1 MPTNPITYTIP
12 LSTPGS
18 YTVTLKFNEPTKT
31 AANQRKFDVSLEG
44 SLALDDFDI
53 YAVNNSRNT
62 AVDRSFLVS
71 VTDGALNV
79 TFGRVTDYPI
89 ISAIEVLWA
98 GSSPATPSVS
108 YTYRGDGLRNSK
120 TVTSTITY
128 TWDINSGLP
137 VVLQDGSETYAYGVG
152 GLISQTDG
160 SGNQSYFLGN
170 GLGSTEKLTDGSGNI
185 VASYKYDIFGA
196 VRASTGSGSAE
207 YRFTGQQDD
216 ATLGYTY
223 LWARY
228 YDRQTGRF
236 LSKDPFPG
244 TLANPASQHYYGYAQ
259 NNPVNW
265 TDPSGLETWG
275 IGIGGSVGAVF
286 GAHPSQML
294 VWDDS
299 GNVAILLSEA
309 VSLLGPASA
318 FVGGIAQHTSAQ
330 SICSLPS
337 PTTFVGGSA
346 GEGFGA
352 GVDLLFGT
360 NPDGS
365 GYWGAQVQVG
375 YTFKLPWPAEGHIGI
390 ARGRFRG
397 FQHNPEL
404 AKWLT
409 YFWNLLIERRPEMP
423 PVKYM

>member
-160 SGNQSYFLGN
+160 SGT
-170 GLGSTEKLTDGSGNI
+170 GLL
-185 VASYKYDIFGA
+185 
-196 VRASTGSGSAE
+196 
-207 YRFTGQQDD
+207 
-216 ATLGYTY
+216 
-223 LWARY
+223 
-228 YDRQTGRF
+228 
-236 LSKDPFPG
+236 PG
-244 TLANPASQHYYGYAQ
+244 
-259 NNPVNW
+259 
-265 TDPSGLETWG
+265 
-275 IGIGGSVGAVF
+275 
-286 GAHPSQML
+286 
-294 VWDDS
+294 
-299 GNVAILLSEA
+299 
-309 VSLLGPASA
+309 
-318 FVGGIAQHTSAQ
+318 
-330 SICSLPS
+330 
-337 PTTFVGGSA
+337 
-346 GEGFGA
+346 
-352 GVDLLFGT
+352 
-360 NPDGS
+360 
-365 GYWGAQVQVG
+365 
-375 YTFKLPWPAEGHIGI
+375 
-390 ARGRFRG
+390 
-397 FQHNPEL
+397 
-404 AKWLT
+404 
-409 YFWNLLIERRPEMP
+409 
-423 PVKYM
+423 